1 MSIPSIA
8 TAASFASKLSTIS
21 KEMFSMETEYTPK
34 RSSAQ
39 YATDPLAA
47 IPARLTQVLAYA
59 GVNQAELAR
68 RIGAS
73 AGFVSDVLRGVK
85 RPGVEMLMGL
95 REAFG
100 VSVDWLLSGEGT
112 MTGGAG
118 IRHDLFRVIRLQIA
132 VARSAVVDQDATARA
147 LLLLIKEG
155 QLAAAAE
162 DTAFKEFLDRVAPE
176 DSDLNL
182 AVELYNGHQW
192 ATDPIS
198 QRRNL
203 LAAAVAHFEA
213 RKPVDR
219 LAALTGADANAPLVQ
234 VNTGKGQRVAGRDFH
249 EHVRRKR

>member
-1 MSIPSIA
+1 
-8 TAASFASKLSTIS
+8 
-21 KEMFSMETEYTPK
+21 METEYTPR
-34 RSSAQ
+34 RSTSQ
-39 YATDPLAA
+39 GAA
-47 IPARLTQVLAYA
+47 ASLEALPARLAQVVAYA
-59 GVNQAELAR
+59 GVSQAELAR

-112 MTGGAG
+112 MIGGAG
-118 IRHDLFRVIRLQIA
+118 IRHDLFRAIRLQIA
-132 VARSAVVDQDATARA
+132 VARAAVMEQDATARA
-147 LLLLIKEG
+147 LLLLIREG
-155 QLAAAAE
+155 QLAAAA
-162 DTAFKEFLDRVAPE
+162 DDQAFKVLLDRVAPE
-176 DSDLNL
+176 DGDLDL

-192 ATDPIS
+192 ATDPVS

-219 LAALTGADANAPLVQ
+219 LAALTGAEAEPSLVQ
-234 VNTGKGQRVAGRDFH
+234 VNTGKGQRIAGRDFH
-249 EHVRRKR
+249 EHGRRKR

>member
-21 KEMFSMETEYTPK
+21 KELFSMETEYTPK
-34 RSSAQ
+34 RSSMQSAN
-39 YATDPLAA
+39 DPLATV
-47 IPARLTQVLAYA
+47 PGRLAQVLAFA
-59 GVNQAELAR
+59 GVSQAELAR

-112 MTGGAG
+112 MTGGTG
-118 IRHDLFRVIRLQIA
+118 IRNDLFFTIRLQIA
-132 VARSAVVDQDATARA
+132 VARSAVVDQNPTARA
-147 LLLLIKEG
+147 LLLLIREG
-155 QLAAAAE
+155 QLAAASE
-162 DTAFKEFLDRVAPE
+162 EPVFKEFLDQVVPE
-176 DSDLNL
+176 DRDLDL
-182 AVELYNGHQW
+182 TVELYNGHQW
-192 ATDPIS
+192 ATDPVS

-219 LAALTGADANAPLVQ
+219 LAALTGTDANAPLVQ

-249 EHVRRKR
+249 EHIRRKR

>member
-1 MSIPSIA
+1 
-8 TAASFASKLSTIS
+8 
-21 KEMFSMETEYTPK
+21 METEYTPK
-34 RSSAQ
+34 RSPSQGASD
-39 YATDPLAA
+39 ALGAL
-47 IPARLTQVLAYA
+47 PARLAQVVAYA
-59 GVNQAELAR
+59 GVSQAELAR

-112 MTGGAG
+112 MIGGAG
-118 IRHDLFRVIRLQIA
+118 IRHDLFRAIRLQIA
-132 VARSAVVDQDATARA
+132 VARAAVMNHDATARA
-147 LLLLIKEG
+147 LLLLIREG
-155 QLAAAAE
+155 QLAAAA
-162 DTAFKEFLDRVAPE
+162 DDPAFKVLLDRVAPE
-176 DSDLNL
+176 DGDLDL

-192 ATDPIS
+192 ATDPVS

-219 LAALTGADANAPLVQ
+219 LAALTGADAQASLVQ
-234 VNTGKGQRVAGRDFH
+234 VNTGKSQRVAGRDFH
-249 EHVRRKR
+249 EHGRRKR

>member
-1 MSIPSIA
+1 
-8 TAASFASKLSTIS
+8 
-21 KEMFSMETEYTPK
+21 METEYTPQ
-34 RSSAQ
+34 RSSSQ
-39 YATDPLAA
+39 DTTDALEAL
-47 IPARLTQVLAYA
+47 PARLAQVVAYA
-59 GVNQAELAR
+59 GVSQAELAR

-112 MTGGAG
+112 MIGGAG
-118 IRHDLFRVIRLQIA
+118 IRHDLFRAIRLQIA
-132 VARSAVVDQDATARA
+132 VARAAVMDQDATARA
-147 LLLLIKEG
+147 LLLLIREG
-155 QLAAAAE
+155 QLAAAA
-162 DTAFKEFLDRVAPE
+162 DDPAFKALLDRVAPE
-176 DSDLNL
+176 DGDLDL

-192 ATDPIS
+192 ATDPVS

-213 RKPVDR
+213 RRPVDR
-219 LAALTGADANAPLVQ
+219 LAALTGSDAQASLVQ

-249 EHVRRKR
+249 EHGRRKR

>member
-1 MSIPSIA
+1 
-8 TAASFASKLSTIS
+8 
-21 KEMFSMETEYTPK
+21 METEYTPK
-34 RSSAQ
+34 RSSSQ
-39 YATDPLAA
+39 AA
-47 IPARLTQVLAYA
+47 SDALEALPARLAQVVAYA
-59 GVNQAELAR
+59 GVSQAELAR

-112 MTGGAG
+112 MIGGAG
-118 IRHDLFRVIRLQIA
+118 IRHDLFRAIRLQIA
-132 VARSAVVDQDATARA
+132 VARAAVMEQDSTARA
-147 LLLLIKEG
+147 LLLLIREG
-155 QLAAAAE
+155 QLAAAGE
-162 DTAFKEFLDRVAPE
+162 DPAFKALLDRVAPE
-176 DSDLNL
+176 DGDLDL

-192 ATDPIS
+192 ATDPVS

-219 LAALTGADANAPLVQ
+219 LAALTGADAQASLVQ

-249 EHVRRKR
+249 EHGRRKR

>member
-1 MSIPSIA
+1 
-8 TAASFASKLSTIS
+8 
-21 KEMFSMETEYTPK
+21 METEYTPK
-34 RSSAQ
+34 RSSSQ
-39 YATDPLAA
+39 AA
-47 IPARLTQVLAYA
+47 SDALEALPARLAQVVAYA
-59 GVNQAELAR
+59 GVSQAELAR

-112 MTGGAG
+112 MIGGAG
-118 IRHDLFRVIRLQIA
+118 IRHDLFRAIRLQIA
-132 VARSAVVDQDATARA
+132 VARAAVMDQDATARA
-147 LLLLIKEG
+147 LLLLIREG
-155 QLAAAAE
+155 QLAAAA
-162 DTAFKEFLDRVAPE
+162 DDPAFKALLDRVAPE
-176 DSDLNL
+176 DGDLDL

-192 ATDPIS
+192 ATDPVS

-213 RKPVDR
+213 RRPVDR
-219 LAALTGADANAPLVQ
+219 LAALTGSDAQASLVQ

-249 EHVRRKR
+249 EHGRRKR